1 MKRGVGS
8 SEAHAAP
15 LLLFLICDRI
25 NTGGDIMT
33 DILIVE
39 DDKELAGLLTDFLRD
54 EGYTVTAVESGE
66 RALELFEKYG
76 ARLVVLDINLPDV
89 NGFAV
94 CSKLRE
100 NADTP
105 ILIVSARTDKE
116 DKLNGL
122 DLGADDYIE
131 KPYDIDILIAKIKGI
146 FKRRY
151 QQEILSADGVTL
163 NLADRTATI
172 DGKAA
177 ELPAKEFDLLVLF
190 LENQGKALKKEY
202 LFSTVWGSDS
212 DSELQTLHVHINR
225 LRQKLGDAPKNAK
238 RLLTV
243 WGVGY
248 KFI

>member
-1 MKRGVGS
+1 M
-8 SEAHAAP
+8 
-15 LLLFLICDRI
+15 L
-25 NTGGDIMT
+25 T

-39 DDKELAGLLTDFLRD
+39 DDKELSSLLTDFLRT
-54 EGYTVTAVESGE
+54 EGYTVSAVESGE
-66 RALELFEKYG
+66 RALELFERYG

-94 CSKLRE
+94 CGRLRE

-151 QQEILSADGVTL
+151 QRSIISASGVTL
-163 NLADRTATI
+163 NLVSKTAEI
-172 DGKAA
+172 DGIPT
-177 ELPAKEFDLLVLF
+177 ELAAKEFDLLAL
-190 LENQGKALKKEY
+190 LIENQGKALKKEY
-202 LFSTVWGSDS
+202 LFNTVWGSDS
-212 DSELQTLHVHINR
+212 ESELQTLHVHINR
-225 LRQKLGDAPKNAK
+225 LRQKLGDDPKNAK

-248 KFI
+248 KFV

>member
-1 MKRGVGS
+1 
-8 SEAHAAP
+8 
-15 LLLFLICDRI
+15 
-25 NTGGDIMT
+25 MT

-39 DDKELAGLLTDFLRD
+39 DDKELSSLLTDFLRA
-54 EGYTVTAVESGE
+54 EGYTVSAVENGE
-66 RALELFEKYG
+66 RAVQLFERYG
-76 ARLVVLDINLPDV
+76 ARLVVLDINLPDM

-131 KPYDIDILIAKIKGI
+131 KPYDIDILLAKIKGI

-151 QQEILSADGVTL
+151 QRSMLSASGVML
-163 NLADRTATI
+163 NLANKTAEI
-172 DGKAA
+172 DGNPVQ
-177 ELPAKEFDLLVLF
+177 LSAKEFDLLAL
-190 LENQGKALKKEY
+190 LIENQGKTLKKEY

-212 DSELQTLHVHINR
+212 DSELQTLNVHINR
-225 LRQKLGDAPKNAK
+225 LRQKLGDDPKNAK

-248 KFI
+248 KFV

>member
-1 MKRGVGS
+1 
-8 SEAHAAP
+8 
-15 LLLFLICDRI
+15 
-25 NTGGDIMT
+25 MT

-39 DDKELAGLLTDFLRD
+39 DDKELADLLTDFLRD
-54 EGYTVTAVESGE
+54 EGYTVTAVESGG

-76 ARLVVLDINLPDV
+76 AKLVVLDINLPDV

-94 CSKLRE
+94 CSRLRG

-151 QQEILSADGVTL
+151 QHEILSADGVTL
-163 NLADRTATI
+163 NLADRTAI
-172 DGKAA
+172 VDGVDT
-177 ELPAKEFDLLVLF
+177 ELPAKEFDLLAL
-190 LENQGKALKKEY
+190 LMENQGKALKKEY
-202 LFSTVWGSDS
+202 LFSSVWGSDS

-225 LRQKLGDAPKNAK
+225 LRQKLGDDPKNAK

-248 KFI
+248 KFV

>member
-1 MKRGVGS
+1 MV
-8 SEAHAAP
+8 
-15 LLLFLICDRI
+15 
-25 NTGGDIMT
+25 TGGDTMT

-39 DDKELAGLLTDFLRD
+39 DDRELASLLTDFLRA
-54 EGYTVTAVESGE
+54 ESYTVTAVESGE

-76 ARLVVLDINLPDV
+76 ARLVVLDINLPNM

-105 ILIVSARTDKE
+105 ILIVSARTGKE
-116 DKLNGL
+116 DKLSGL

-151 QQEILSADGVTL
+151 QREEISADGVTL
-163 NLADRTATI
+163 DLVKRTAVI
-172 DGKAA
+172 DGEPV
-177 ELPAKEFDLLVLF
+177 ELPAKEFDLLAL
-190 LENQGKALKKEY
+190 LIENQGKALKKEY

-225 LRQKLGDAPKNAK
+225 LRQKLGDDPKNAK

-248 KFI
+248 KFV

>member
-1 MKRGVGS
+1 MKYCRRYDIIVVG
-8 SEAHAAP
+8 
-15 LLLFLICDRI
+15 D
-25 NTGGDIMT
+25 DIMT

-39 DDKELAGLLTDFLRD
+39 DDKELAGLMTDFLRT
-54 EGYTVTAVESGE
+54 EGYIVSAVESGE
-66 RALELFEKYG
+66 RAVELFDRYG

-94 CSKLRE
+94 CSKLHE
-100 NADTP
+100 NTDTP

-131 KPYDIDILIAKIKGI
+131 KPYDIDILLAKIKGI

-151 QQEILSADGVTL
+151 QRQILSASGVTL
-163 NLADRTATI
+163 NLADRSAEI
-172 DGKAA
+172 DGKPA
-177 ELPAKEFDLLVLF
+177 ELTAKEFDLLTL
-190 LENQGKALKKEY
+190 LIENQGKALKKEY

-225 LRQKLGDAPKNAK
+225 LRQKLGEDPKNAK

-248 KFI
+248 KFV

>member
-1 MKRGVGS
+1 
-8 SEAHAAP
+8 
-15 LLLFLICDRI
+15 
-25 NTGGDIMT
+25 MT

-39 DDKELAGLLTDFLRD
+39 DDKELSSLLTDFLRA
-54 EGYTVTAVESGE
+54 EGYTVSAVESGGK
-66 RALELFEKYG
+66 AVDLFQKYG
-76 ARLVVLDINLPDV
+76 AKLVVLDINLPDV

-100 NADTP
+100 KADTP
-105 ILIVSARTDKE
+105 ILIVSCRTEKE
-116 DKLNGL
+116 DKLNGF

-151 QQEILSADGVTL
+151 QQDMISADGVTL
-163 NLADRTATI
+163 NLADRTAEI
-172 DGKAA
+172 DGEKA
-177 ELPAKEFDLLVLF
+177 ELTAKEFDLLAL
-190 LENQGKALKKEY
+190 LMENKDKALKKEY

-225 LRQKLGDAPKNAK
+225 LRSKLGDDPKNAK

-248 KFI
+248 KFV

>member
-1 MKRGVGS
+1 
-8 SEAHAAP
+8 
-15 LLLFLICDRI
+15 
-25 NTGGDIMT
+25 MT

-54 EGYTVTAVESGE
+54 EGYTVTAVESGG

-76 ARLVVLDINLPDV
+76 AKLVVLDINLPDV

-151 QQEILSADGVTL
+151 RHEILSADGVTL
-163 NLADRTATI
+163 NLADRTATV
-172 DGKAA
+172 DGVDT
-177 ELPAKEFDLLVLF
+177 ELPAKEFDLLAL
-190 LENQGKALKKEY
+190 LMENQGKVLKKEY
-202 LFSTVWGSDS
+202 LFSSVWGSDS

-225 LRQKLGDAPKNAK
+225 LRQKLGDDPKNAK

-248 KFI
+248 KFV

>member
-1 MKRGVGS
+1 MKYCRRYDIIVVG
-8 SEAHAAP
+8 
-15 LLLFLICDRI
+15 D
-25 NTGGDIMT
+25 DIMT

-39 DDKELAGLLTDFLRD
+39 DDKELAGLMTDFLRT
-54 EGYTVTAVESGE
+54 EGYIVSAVESGE
-66 RALELFEKYG
+66 RAVELFDRYG

-100 NADTP
+100 NTDTP

-131 KPYDIDILIAKIKGI
+131 KPYDIDILLAKIKGI

-151 QQEILSADGVTL
+151 QRQILSASGVTL
-163 NLADRTATI
+163 NLADRSAEI
-172 DGKAA
+172 DGKPA
-177 ELPAKEFDLLVLF
+177 ELTAKEFDLLTL
-190 LENQGKALKKEY
+190 LIENQGKTLKKEY

-225 LRQKLGDAPKNAK
+225 LRQKLGEDPKNAK

-248 KFI
+248 KFV

>member
-1 MKRGVGS
+1 M
-8 SEAHAAP
+8 
-15 LLLFLICDRI
+15 
-25 NTGGDIMT
+25 
-33 DILIVE
+33 
-39 DDKELAGLLTDFLRD
+39 
-54 EGYTVTAVESGE
+54 
-66 RALELFEKYG
+66 
-76 ARLVVLDINLPDV
+76 

-131 KPYDIDILIAKIKGI
+131 KPYDIDILLAKIKGI

-151 QQEILSADGVTL
+151 QRNMLSASGVTL
-163 NLADRTATI
+163 NLANKTVDI
-172 DGKAA
+172 DGKPA
-177 ELPAKEFDLLVLF
+177 ELTAKEFDLLAL
-190 LENQGKALKKEY
+190 LIENQGKALKKEY

-225 LRQKLGDAPKNAK
+225 LRQKLGDDPKNAK

-248 KFI
+248 KFV

>member
-1 MKRGVGS
+1 
-8 SEAHAAP
+8 
-15 LLLFLICDRI
+15 
-25 NTGGDIMT
+25 MT

-54 EGYTVTAVESGE
+54 EGYITSSVDSGE
-66 RALELFEKYG
+66 RAVQFFERYG

-105 ILIVSARTDKE
+105 ILIVSSRTGKE
-116 DKLNGL
+116 DKLNGF

-151 QQEILSADGVTL
+151 QRDILSADGVTL
-163 NLADRTATI
+163 NLVDKTALI
-172 DGKAA
+172 NEKPV
-177 ELPAKEFDLLVLF
+177 ELPAKEFELLAL
-190 LENQGKALKKEY
+190 LIENQGKTLKKEY
-202 LFSTVWGSDS
+202 LFGTVWGSDS
-212 DSELQTLHVHINR
+212 NSELQTLHVHINR
-225 LRQKLGDAPKNAK
+225 LRQKLGDDPKNAK

-248 KFI
+248 KFV

>member
-1 MKRGVGS
+1 MKYCRRYDIIVVG
-8 SEAHAAP
+8 
-15 LLLFLICDRI
+15 D
-25 NTGGDIMT
+25 DIMT

-39 DDKELAGLLTDFLRD
+39 DDKELAGLMTDFLRT
-54 EGYTVTAVESGE
+54 EGYIVSAVESGE
-66 RALELFEKYG
+66 RAVELFDRYG

-100 NADTP
+100 NTDTP

-131 KPYDIDILIAKIKGI
+131 KPYDIDILLAKIKGI

-151 QQEILSADGVTL
+151 QRQILSASGVTL
-163 NLADRTATI
+163 NLADRSAEI
-172 DGKAA
+172 DGKPA
-177 ELPAKEFDLLVLF
+177 ELTVKEFDLLTL
-190 LENQGKALKKEY
+190 LIENQGKALKKEY

-225 LRQKLGDAPKNAK
+225 LRQKLGEDPKNAK

-248 KFI
+248 KFV

>member
-1 MKRGVGS
+1 
-8 SEAHAAP
+8 
-15 LLLFLICDRI
+15 
-25 NTGGDIMT
+25 MT

-39 DDKELAGLLTDFLRD
+39 DDRELAGLLTDFLRA
-54 EGYTVTAVESGE
+54 EGYTVSAASSGDK
-66 RALELFEKYG
+66 ALQLFERYG

-100 NADTP
+100 KADTP
-105 ILIVSARTDKE
+105 ILIVSCRTEKE
-116 DKLNGL
+116 DKLSGF

-151 QQEILSADGVTL
+151 QREILSADGVTL
-163 NLADRTATI
+163 NLADRTAEI
-172 DGKAA
+172 DGCKVD
-177 ELPAKEFDLLVLF
+177 LPAKEFDLLAL
-190 LENQGKALKKEY
+190 LIENQGKALKKEY
-202 LFSTVWGSDS
+202 LFNTVWGSDS
-212 DSELQTLHVHINR
+212 DSEQQTLHVHINR
-225 LRQKLGDAPKNAK
+225 LRQKLGDDPKNAK

-248 KFI
+248 KFV

>member
-1 MKRGVGS
+1 
-8 SEAHAAP
+8 
-15 LLLFLICDRI
+15 
-25 NTGGDIMT
+25 MT

-39 DDKELAGLLTDFLRD
+39 DDKELSVLLTDFLRA
-54 EGYTVTAVESGE
+54 EGYTVSAVESGE
-66 RALELFEKYG
+66 RAVQLFERYG
-76 ARLVVLDINLPDV
+76 ARLVVLDINLPDM

-131 KPYDIDILIAKIKGI
+131 KPYDIDILLAKIKGI

-151 QQEILSADGVTL
+151 QRSMISASGVTL
-163 NLADRTATI
+163 NLANRTAEI
-172 DGKAA
+172 DGKPV
-177 ELPAKEFDLLVLF
+177 ELAAKEFDLLAL
-190 LENQGKALKKEY
+190 LIENQGKALKKEY
-202 LFSTVWGSDS
+202 LFSTIWGSDS
-212 DSELQTLHVHINR
+212 DSELQTLNVHINR
-225 LRQKLGDAPKNAK
+225 LRQKLGDDPKNAS

-248 KFI
+248 KFV

>member
-1 MKRGVGS
+1 
-8 SEAHAAP
+8 
-15 LLLFLICDRI
+15 
-25 NTGGDIMT
+25 MT

-54 EGYTVTAVESGE
+54 EGYTVTAVESGG

-76 ARLVVLDINLPDV
+76 AKLVVLDINLPDV

-151 QQEILSADGVTL
+151 RHEILSADGVTL
-163 NLADRTATI
+163 NLADRTATV
-172 DGKAA
+172 DGVDT
-177 ELPAKEFDLLVLF
+177 ELPAKEFDLLAL
-190 LENQGKALKKEY
+190 LMENQGKALKKEY
-202 LFSTVWGSDS
+202 LFSSVWGSDS

-225 LRQKLGDAPKNAK
+225 LRQKLGDDPKNAK

-248 KFI
+248 KFV

>member
-1 MKRGVGS
+1 
-8 SEAHAAP
+8 
-15 LLLFLICDRI
+15 
-25 NTGGDIMT
+25 MT

-39 DDKELAGLLTDFLRD
+39 DDNELSVLLTDFLRA
-54 EGYTVTAVESGE
+54 EGYTVSAVESGE
-66 RALELFEKYG
+66 RAVQLFERYG
-76 ARLVVLDINLPDV
+76 ARLVVLDINLPDM

-131 KPYDIDILIAKIKGI
+131 KPYDIDILLAKIKGI

-151 QQEILSADGVTL
+151 QRSMLSASGVTL
-163 NLADRTATI
+163 NLANRTAEI
-172 DGKAA
+172 DGKPV
-177 ELPAKEFDLLVLF
+177 ELAAKEFDLLAL
-190 LENQGKALKKEY
+190 LIENQGKALKKEY
-202 LFSTVWGSDS
+202 LFSTIWGSDS
-212 DSELQTLHVHINR
+212 DSELQTLNVHINR
-225 LRQKLGDAPKNAK
+225 LRQKLGDDPKNAS

-248 KFI
+248 KFV